1 MHRLFPS
8 SKLPH
13 IFLNLICFV
22 GIYHGAMSFKRE
34 IRSTF
39 QTNLTQ
45 HLQCLTANIPV
56 CNVTRPMRIDI
67 KKSIGVDGS
76 REPPKLL
83 CVRNISSSDPSL
95 SDELLFDDSTWID
108 QFPYFRIQSKTIDA
122 NSSLLGRN

>member
-22 GIYHGAMSFKRE
+22 GICHNAMSFKRE
-34 IRSTF
+34 IRNTGRF
-39 QTNLTQ
+39 PFKTNLTQ

-67 KKSIGVDGS
+67 KNPSGWMVQESLQNFSALGIFLRLTHLFLTNYCLMTPRGMTNFHIL
-76 REPPKLL
+76 EFIPK
-83 CVRNISSSDPSL
+83 
-95 SDELLFDDSTWID
+95 
-108 QFPYFRIQSKTIDA
+108 Q
-122 NSSLLGRN
+122 